1 MWSEWVHGGVI
12 LRQISTCVRLA
23 LVLAAAGCAADAPLD
38 DETIPPQSPPAPGA
52 PAPGSPDPSSPDP
65 SSPEPSTPEPSP
77 PEPGAPRS
85 PSQGRV
91 VAYFTAWSVYGRDFH
106 VTDIPAELVTHIN
119 YAFVNIS
126 PEGECVLGDPY
137 ADIDRFYEGDSW
149 ETGSLR
155 GSFHQLQLL
164 KERHPHLRTLI
175 SIGGWSWSGRFSDVA
190 LTQASRQRFAT
201 SCVAL
206 MERYGFDGIDVD
218 WEFPVSGGLA
228 SNVTRPEDRANY
240 TLLLEEMRG
249 QLDTLE
255 GERLLTIAAPAGPA
269 IIENLEA
276 AELAH
281 TLDWINVMTY
291 DFHGGWSP
299 MTNFNAPLFRSADD
313 PTEDT
318 SVREGFNVDAA
329 VQAYLG
335 AGVPPEE
342 LVLGV
347 AFYGRGWS
355 GVRASADGLF
365 QPHTGVPMGTWEAG
379 IFDYGDLVASY
390 IPAMTRYEH
399 ADAQVPWLYDPDTQ
413 VMISYDDPASIGV
426 KTRYARDLGLGG
438 VMFWELNGDDAS
450 WSLLHAI
457 SDNL

>member
-1 MWSEWVHGGVI
+1 
-12 LRQISTCVRLA
+12 
-23 LVLAAAGCAADAPLD
+23 
-38 DETIPPQSPPAPGA
+38 
-52 PAPGSPDPSSPDP
+52 
-65 SSPEPSTPEPSP
+65 
-77 PEPGAPRS
+77 
-85 PSQGRV
+85 V